1 MRPRSSIRH
10 ALVLSALLG
19 GLPQAWAAAPD
30 RCQEDRACQE
40 QTARAAQLA
49 SQTSYEEA
57 LTLYQSAY
65 DRIQEPR
72 LLLNIGRCHYRL
84 GRARRA
90 LETYET
96 FQKAEP
102 DPEPEVAA
110 RLAQFVAEAKLAI
123 ASDLKGH
130 HPTETPGTPGN
141 KDAPSNPTPGGVPLV
156 VPPSAPGEEPPPTE
170 SGSVAKGR
178 TVAGRPLYRVAIG
191 ASMLGVGATLLG
203 VGIGALAGHGQCVN
217 PSDANPDQCAV
228 FAQPDGTFYTSV
240 RDGVTPGV
248 PLLVIGVGLAAG
260 GIALIALPPRKPASS
275 SGSHR

>member
-1 MRPRSSIRH
+1 MRPRSSIRSG
-10 ALVLSALLG
+10 LVLTALLG
-19 GLPQAWAAAPD
+19 GLPPAWAAAPD

-90 LETYET
+90 LETYEA

-102 DPEPEVAA
+102 DPDPDVAA
-110 RLAQFVAEAKLAI
+110 RLAQFIAEAKLAI
-123 ASDLKGH
+123 ASDSKSH
-130 HPTETPGTPGN
+130 HPDEA
-141 KDAPSNPTPGGVPLV
+141 APSKLPDSPPGVSLV
-156 VPPSAPGEEPPPTE
+156 VPPSAPAEEPAPTDAAAA
-170 SGSVAKGR
+170 SRGR
-178 TVAGRPLYRVAIG
+178 TVLGRPLYRVAIG
-191 ASMLGVGATLLG
+191 ASMLGVGAVLLG

-217 PSDANPDQCAV
+217 PSDANPDLCAV
-228 FAQPDGTFYTSV
+228 LSQPDGTQYTSV

-248 PLLVIGVGLAAG
+248 PLLLIGVGLAAG
-260 GIALIALPPRKPASS
+260 GIALIAVPPRKPASS
-275 SGSHR
+275 AGSRR